1 MDLIREHLIY
11 KDVPLHIC
19 MKALTPIEHY
29 EVVRLLLATR
39 TKDVHICTHDST
51 NEAICG
57 LLKQIPVSYYSCV
70 RDECRNQTGSFLA
83 PPSEPPA
90 DADSLTTHS

>member
-39 TKDVHICTHDST
+39 TKDVHICTHSST
-51 NEAICG
+51 NEAIQS
-57 LLKQIPVSYYSCV
+57 LLKQMSISYYSCL
-70 RDECRNQTGSFLA
+70 DEERRNQEGIFLA
-83 PPSEPPA
+83 PPSG
-90 DADSLTTHS
+90 TTAGASSVDTSG